1 MPIKLCYLLA
11 QNSVP
16 FGASPDC
23 TVSRALQR
31 TVAKTGQKQPKI
43 AVFRGDNPLRIA
55 YLTANL
61 TVSPNLRNMARIFGG
76 IGKNEYLCTSS
87 AVSSD
92 CDLANKGA
100 AIRDG
105 LQPL

>member
-1 MPIKLCYLLA
+1 M
-11 QNSVP
+11 V
-16 FGASPDC
+16 
-23 TVSRALQR
+23 
-31 TVAKTGQKQPKI
+31 
-43 AVFRGDNPLRIA
+43 VFRGDNPLRIA
-55 YLTANL
+55 YLTATRPL
-61 TVSPNLRNMARIFGG
+61 VRKTRNMARIFVG
-76 IGKNEYLCTSS
+76 IGKNAYLCTSS